1 MFNPMSITESRFD
14 HLQALPS
21 SDPSSSSVK
30 LNSNELLINSVF
42 FVTTPMYFL
51 RKSTRLVVEE
61 RQRTLSWSCSL
72 GHSLSH
78 SNVVFKRLLERV
90 TWRCMCRFA
99 LISVTNNLKRRP
111 PQSKLE
117 LWINR
122 VFIDQK
128 GTGCLWDE
136 NRGCFGGLCV
146 TAFTTLIANLLRY
159 PFWWSCL
166 REVPPYHEN
175 NFAISY
181 FAT

>member
-1 MFNPMSITESRFD
+1 MLNPMSITESRFD

-21 SDPSSSSVK
+21 SDPPSSSVK
-30 LNSNELLINSVF
+30 FNIVVVTSSVLTTVF
-42 FVTTPMYFL
+42 FVTTPIYFL
-51 RKSTRLVVEE
+51 NKSARSVVEE

-78 SNVVFKRLLERV
+78 INVVFKRLLERV
-90 TWRCMCRFA
+90 TWRCTCRFA

-128 GTGCLWDE
+128 GTGCL
-136 NRGCFGGLCV
+136 
-146 TAFTTLIANLLRY
+146 
-159 PFWWSCL
+159 
-166 REVPPYHEN
+166 
-175 NFAISY
+175 
-181 FAT
+181 